1 MNFVKKSGAWFSY
14 GDNRIGQ
21 GRENTAAYIRENVKF
36 MEELEAKIRDALANG
51 ESVKEVVPPE
61 ENTEKKAASK
71 EEVA

>member
-1 MNFVKKSGAWFSY
+1 
-14 GDNRIGQ
+14 
-21 GRENTAAYIRENVKF
+21 
-36 MEELEAKIRDALANG
+36 MEELKAKIRDALANG